1 MEKSTGYFLTA
12 PKVIIPFIGVRKSVQ
27 AWRAPC
33 LSCLCATLAF
43 GAGMFFFLFSLACA
57 ESKDVNVS
65 SLVVSSFSQDKL
77 EGWEEKEFA
86 GRTSYRLT
94 KLDGRKVLFA
104 KSRHAASGL
113 FRKMRVDLDK
123 TPYLNWSWRVE
134 QGLPPLDETRKE
146 GDDYAARIYV
156 VVDGGLFFWKTIAI
170 NYVWSSSQ
178 LAGSVWPNAFAGKNA
193 MLMALRSS
201 GDGLSVW
208 YTEKRNLREDF
219 KALVGVE
226 IHQID
231 AVALMS
237 DTDNS
242 RGEAQ
247 AYYGE
252 IYFTAE

>member
-1 MEKSTGYFLTA
+1 MFRVRTG
-12 PKVIIPFIGVRKSVQ
+12 
-27 AWRAPC
+27 WRVPG
-33 LSCLCATLAF
+33 LSSCFAGLLF
-43 GAGMFFFLFSLACA
+43 GGGIFFSLFSPACA
-57 ESKDVNVS
+57 ESKEANVP
-65 SLVVSSFSQDKL
+65 SLAVSSFSQNKL

-94 KLDGRKVLFA
+94 ELDGRKVLLA
-104 KSRHAASGL
+104 ESRQAASGL
-113 FRKMRVDLDK
+113 FRRMRVDLDQ

-134 QGLPPLDETRKE
+134 QGMPPLDERRKE

-156 VVDGGLFFWKTIAI
+156 VVDGGLFFWKTIAV

-178 LAGSVWPNAFAGKNA
+178 RAGSVWPNAFAGKNA

-201 GDGLSVW
+201 REGLGVW
-208 YTEKRNLREDF
+208 HTEKRNLREDF
-219 KALVGVE
+219 KALFGMEVR
-226 IHQID
+226 QID

-242 RGEAQ
+242 QGEAR

-252 IYFTAE
+252 IYFTTE